1 MIFSG
6 EGGIP
11 VRNPFIDKE
20 IRSVHS
26 RNRRSL
32 GGDFDSIAT
41 CLGVLYRMHY
51 RPQNLLGR

>member
-32 GGDFDSIAT
+32 GGDFAGS
-41 CLGVLYRMHY
+41 R
-51 RPQNLLGR
+51 R